1 MEKRWPGAPRH
12 PTRCMVTYPP
22 SQVCSFSCK
31 RSTIIYKQLYENLA
45 RPGWLWG
52 EGASGPRAHFSPYQQ
67 GLNEGFRAC
76 GPCLSVGH
84 ESPTTVFL
92 KITLT
97 RKITQDKQI
106 VLYK

>member
-1 MEKRWPGAPRH
+1 M
-12 PTRCMVTYPP
+12 
-22 SQVCSFSCK
+22 
-31 RSTIIYKQLYENLA
+31 IYKQLYENLA
-45 RPGWLWG
+45 RPGWLGGGG
-52 EGASGPRAHFSPYQQ
+52 EGASGSRVNFSPYQQ

-76 GPCLSVGH
+76 IWPCLSVGH

-106 VLYK
+106 VLYKWKWSSQLWSNLGSYK